1 MPVDANIALGI
12 RPVEQVNMLGQMAQ
26 AMQIR
31 QANQEYEDTNALR
44 EISAKYGGNIS
55 SPEFLREVGMQN
67 PKYAA
72 DLRTKALANDKTTG
86 EIVKSRLETSRE
98 LLSNVRTP
106 EEYLAW
112 HQGNHKDPLIGPLLA
127 SKGITADTSMATIQE
142 SLRKPGGFEEL
153 LKRSAMGLEKFY
165 QDQTSRRNADTT
177 SGAGYLQA
185 GIARERL
192 TMEQAEQAN
201 IARILRGEP
210 PIPTGAAPVVPMTG
224 GGSGVAPISS
234 GGVAPV
240 APPMRGTAPVVAP
253 MSGAAPIGS
262 TPMPVATA
270 VQPNVNGLNVNPA
283 APITPNVNALTAD
296 AIPPEIA
303 QIQTKIS
310 QLISSGSPKA
320 IAAADA
326 LIKQHNLLMPTR
338 QIVQNTKG
346 EYNAV
351 DQRTSVSTPVLD
363 AAGKQLVGKLPPEQF
378 ETSYRKVV
386 GEAKGNRD
394 VGMVTAATAATDN
407 LPKLYETLDQ
417 LKTSDAIT
425 GFGAEIIKNIEAAK
439 AKFTGDIKAG
449 KKVADTQ
456 ILDAMLGSDVF
467 PMIQSLGIGARGMD
481 TPAEREYIRGV
492 MTGTINM
499 DKAALI
505 KLTEIRKNIEE
516 RAINTYNRNVDNGTL
531 DKFFETEGRSPQ
543 KIDVPT
549 YTPKTTTPQSGG
561 GVRVSLPDGRSVTL
575 PNAEAAAK
583 FKKDAGIQ

>member
-1 MPVDANIALGI
+1 MPIDPSIALGV
-12 RPVEQVNMLGQMAQ
+12 RPVEQPNVLGQMAQ
-26 AMQIR
+26 AMAMR
-31 QANQEYEDTNALR
+31 QAQQEYENEGGLRNALTGGLPEDPSSLLKYGKSGR
-44 EISAKYGGNIS
+44 AVYESALKGRKEQLDSDDKRNTMLGGFAGFLMDNPTPANFESTLTRAVNYKLIPEAKKLELLAQYGGSPEAIKSYATQIFQSAISA
-55 SPEFLREVGMQN
+55 Q
-67 PKYAA
+67 AQQ
-72 DLRTKALANDKTTG
+72 
-86 EIVKSRLETSRE
+86 
-98 LLSNVRTP
+98 SN
-106 EEYLAW
+106 
-112 HQGNHKDPLIGPLLA
+112 
-127 SKGITADTSMATIQE
+127 
-142 SLRKPGGFEEL
+142 
-153 LKRSAMGLEKFY
+153 
-165 QDQTSRRNADTT
+165 TT
-177 SGAGYLQA
+177 SQSNARLTSGPGYLQA

-210 PIPTGAAPVVPMTG
+210 PVPTGAAPAVPMTG
-224 GGSGVAPISS
+224 GSGGVAPMSS

-240 APPMRGTAPVVAP
+240 ASPTRGTAPVVAP
-253 MSGAAPIGS
+253 MSGAAPIGN

-270 VQPNVNGLNVNPA
+270 VQPNVNALNVNPA
-283 APITPNVNALTAD
+283 APLAAPVTPNVNALTAD

-531 DKFFETEGRSPQ
+531 DKFFETEGRTPQ

-549 YTPKTTTPQSGG
+549 YEPKTATPQVGG
-561 GVRVSLPDGRSVTL
+561 GVRVTLPDGRSVML

-583 FKKDAGIQ
+583 FKKDAGIK